1 MNLDDEHYIEVP
13 NELPAN
19 EAVSA
24 YAIMVYIILLSLK
37 TMYGYG
43 FTTIK
48 QIGEILHVKRLD
60 KYSQTI
66 KRSIKELVDLEL
78 IQIFNIEQKTIHTR
92 EITNTSGFY
101 ISFKKFD
108 EGYFKVFINDVHQ
121 IIREY
126 EHYSIKELPSF
137 FRYYLVIQRW
147 TNFQDNIA
155 GRHVA
160 NSKVKHIVTDNRTI
174 QKYNNTLQEMQI
186 FWYENGYRS
195 CQDNRTISTR
205 FARCRVISQD
215 DFQNEVAKWA
225 AENDYV
231 PYDKLGANEKRRITQ
246 LTKWDKKR
254 KRQEQLRQ
262 EREVQ
267 MHRNEVKKQLKELG
281 DTYLEALLKEL
292 KPIGIVAVTELRN
305 MILKEEIVL
314 TGDLKKD
321 ATSQLRYAIANMS
334 IRFDDTEVDYSF

>member
-1 MNLDDEHYIEVP
+1 MKEMNLDDEYYIEVP
-13 NELPAN
+13 NELPDN

-66 KRSIKELVDLEL
+66 KRSIKELIDLEL
-78 IQIFNIEQKTIHTR
+78 IEIFSIEQKSIHVR

-108 EGYFKVFINDVHQ
+108 ECYFKVFINDVHQ

-195 CQDNRTISTR
+195 SRDNRVISTR
-205 FARCRVISQD
+205 FARCRVISQE
-215 DFQNEVAKWA
+215 DFQNEIAKWA
-225 AENDYV
+225 AQNDYV
-231 PYDKLGANEKRRITQ
+231 SYDKLAANEKRRVTQ

-254 KRQEQLRQ
+254 TQQEQLNRQ
-262 EREVQ
+262 REREIEAGKVVSSL
-267 MHRNEVKKQLKELG
+267 EELG
-281 DTYLEALLKEL
+281 DDYLEILIEEIR
-292 KPIGIVAVTELRN
+292 PIGIVTSHDIRRIIVEN
-305 MILKEEIVL
+305 QIVL
-314 TGDLKKD
+314 TGNVKED
-321 ATSQLRYAIANMS
+321 ATSKLRALVMNTAIG
-334 IRFDDTEVDYSF
+334 F